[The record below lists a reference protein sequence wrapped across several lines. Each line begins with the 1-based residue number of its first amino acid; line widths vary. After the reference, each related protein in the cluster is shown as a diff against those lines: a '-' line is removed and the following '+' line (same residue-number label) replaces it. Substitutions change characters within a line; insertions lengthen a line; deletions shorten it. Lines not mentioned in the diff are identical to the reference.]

1 MKNYFRILIAAAVLV
16 TLLADASS
24 GQQSGWR
31 GPGRT
36 GIYNE
41 KGLMKSWP
49 ATGPSLLWEVTGIG
63 KGYSSATAKNL
74 L

>member
-1 MKNYFRILIAAAVLV
+1 MENYIRRIFVGSLLMTLIMNALF
-16 TLLADASS
+16 S
-24 GQQSGWR
+24 QQYGWR

-49 ATGPSLLWEVTGIG
+49 STGPILLWETTGIG
-63 KGYSSATAKNL
+63 KGYSSANSN
-74 L
+74 